1 MDNDVKQVK
10 NEQKENKE
18 EKWPEFV
25 NIDFS
30 ADGSE
35 KIEEYAKKMME
46 LALVEKERF
55 EKEGKGKIKEIDV
68 IDEEQIAEF
77 IENMSED
84 NNHTLVDKIIE
95 LFHPI
100 GHMADDYEKT
110 VRLGNMESVL
120 FLIKNLDYYDA
131 NARLKE
137 KFEET
142 EKALEERKKK
152 FIEEHG
158 EEAWLEEERKRKEF
172 WQRLKAH
179 RKAEKEMWERERR
192 EKNKNL

>member
-10 NEQKENKE
+10 NEQKENE
-18 EKWPEFV
+18 EAKWPEFI

-35 KIEEYAKKMME
+35 KIEEYAKKMMD

-55 EKEGKGKIKEIDV
+55 EREGKGKIKEIDV

-100 GHMADDYEKT
+100 GHLADDYRKT
-110 VRLGNMESVL
+110 VRLGNMQSVL

-131 NARLKE
+131 NERLKE

-142 EKALEERKKK
+142 EKAMEERKKK

-158 EEAWLEEERKRKEF
+158 EEA
-172 WQRLKAH
+172 
-179 RKAEKEMWERERR
+179 
-192 EKNKNL
+192 

>member
-18 EKWPEFV
+18 EKWPEFI
-25 NIDFS
+25 NIDLT

-68 IDEEQIAEF
+68 IDEEQITEF

-100 GHMADDYEKT
+100 GHMADDYRKT
-110 VRLGNMESVL
+110 VRLGNMQSVL
-120 FLIKNLDYYDA
+120 FLIKDLDYYDA

-142 EKALEERKKK
+142 EKAMEEEKRK
-152 FIEEHG
+152 FIEENG

-179 RKAEKEMWERERR
+179 QKAEKEMWERERR

>member
-18 EKWPEFV
+18 EKWPEFI
-25 NIDFS
+25 NIDLT

-68 IDEEQIAEF
+68 IDEEQITEF

-100 GHMADDYEKT
+100 GHMADDYRKT
-110 VRLGNMESVL
+110 VRLGNMQSVL
-120 FLIKNLDYYDA
+120 FLIKDLDYYDA
-131 NARLKE
+131 NERLKE

-142 EKALEERKKK
+142 ETIKRRKSAYFRKV
-152 FIEEHG
+152 F
-158 EEAWLEEERKRKEF
+158 EARQKI
-172 WQRLKAH
+172 
-179 RKAEKEMWERERR
+179 
-192 EKNKNL
+192 

>member
-25 NIDFS
+25 NIDLT
-30 ADGSE
+30 ADGSA
-35 KIEEYAKKMME
+35 KIEEYAKKMMD

-55 EKEGKGKIKEIDV
+55 EREGKGKIKEIDV
-68 IDEEQIAEF
+68 IDEEQITEF

-100 GHMADDYEKT
+100 GHMADDYSIS
-110 VRLGNMESVL
+110 VRLGYMLRVV
-120 FLIKNLDYYDA
+120 FLIYVLVYFDSF
-131 NARLKE
+131 RRFKE
-137 KFEET
+137 KFDESSFQM
-142 EKALEERKKK
+142 L
-152 FIEEHG
+152 
-158 EEAWLEEERKRKEF
+158 
-172 WQRLKAH
+172 
-179 RKAEKEMWERERR
+179 
-192 EKNKNL
+192 

>member
-25 NIDFS
+25 NIDLT
-30 ADGSE
+30 ADGSA
-35 KIEEYAKKMME
+35 KIEEYAKKMMD

-55 EKEGKGKIKEIDV
+55 EREGKGKIKEIDV
-68 IDEEQIAEF
+68 IDEEQITEF

-100 GHMADDYEKT
+100 GHMADDYRKT
-110 VRLGNMESVL
+110 VRLGNMQSVL
-120 FLIKNLDYYDA
+120 FLIKDLDYYDA

-142 EKALEERKKK
+142 EKAMEEEKRK
-152 FIEEHG
+152 FIEENG

-192 EKNKNL
+192 EKNKNF

>member
-10 NEQKENKE
+10 NEQKENE
-18 EKWPEFV
+18 EAKWPEFI

-35 KIEEYAKKMME
+35 KIEEYAKKMMD

-55 EKEGKGKIKEIDV
+55 EREGKGKIKEIDV

-100 GHMADDYEKT
+100 GHLADDYRKK
-110 VRLGNMESVL
+110 VRLGNMQSIL
-120 FLIKNLDYYDA
+120 YINKNLDYYKA
-131 NARLKE
+131 NERLKE

-142 EKALEERKKK
+142 EKAMEERKKK

-172 WQRLKAH
+172 WQRLNAH

-192 EKNKNL
+192 EKNKNF

>member
-1 MDNDVKQVK
+1 
-10 NEQKENKE
+10 
-18 EKWPEFV
+18 
-25 NIDFS
+25 
-30 ADGSE
+30 
-35 KIEEYAKKMME
+35 MME

-100 GHMADDYEKT
+100 GHMADDYNKT
-110 VRLGNMESVL
+110 VRLGNMQSVL
-120 FLIKNLDYYDA
+120 FLIKDLDYYDA
-131 NARLKE
+131 VADLKE
-137 KFEET
+137 MFEET
-142 EKALEERKKK
+142 EKAMEEEKRK
-152 FIEEHG
+152 FIEEND